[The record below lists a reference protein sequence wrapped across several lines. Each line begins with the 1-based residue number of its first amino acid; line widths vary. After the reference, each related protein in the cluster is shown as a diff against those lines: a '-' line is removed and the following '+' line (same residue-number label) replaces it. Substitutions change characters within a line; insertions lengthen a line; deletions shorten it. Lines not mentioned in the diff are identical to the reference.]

1 MLDLAAEN
9 KPIAT
14 NPNPTINTIK
24 LGVKFPDLGVPEAV
38 DGTDF
43 FGATVGLALLT
54 VGVGFWILK
63 PEWRRELKQT
73 PVYRQQRLP
82 QTTALRFGAIP
93 LASVHFKVIVC
104 LPSSKL
110 DVAGNDHL
118 PLLSTSVSPVIG
130 LADSI
135 LTSTDDPAGPE
146 PKIQVYRYK

>member
-54 VGVGFWILK
+54 VGVGFLDF
-63 PEWRRELKQT
+63 EAGVAEGVET
-73 PVYRQQRLP
+73 NAGLP
-82 QTTALRFGAIP
+82 AAAFTTNDRFKIWAIP

-146 PKIQVYRYK
+146 PKNSGLSV